1 MRAMQN
7 ETNLPPDIRLSSL
20 SHGGGCGCK
29 MSPAVL
35 QGIMASMPA
44 GVLPPQLLV
53 GTESSDDAAVYQI
66 NATQALVATTDFLL
80 RLSMIRSI
88 SVVLQQPMRYRIS
101 MPWGRSRCWRWP

>member
-66 NATQALVATTDFLL
+66 NATQALVATTVAGGVV
-80 RLSMIRSI
+80 SI
-88 SVVLQQPMRYRIS
+88 AVTELIGETLPAASVTVT
-101 MPWGRSRCWRWP
+101 